1 MNSMEALSIA
11 QMIMRADWYYN
22 MTDDYSAYKR
32 GEASVQEVKSYIN
45 NRSWITED
53 VNLIKN
59 EIKNILTLRDINK
72 VVKQDILDFW
82 NNKVDNLFKKAL
94 ENE

>member
-22 MTDDYSAYKR
+22 MCDDYSAYIR
-32 GEASVQEVKSYIN
+32 GQASVSEVKSYIS
-45 NRSWITED
+45 NRSWTDKD
-53 VNLIKN
+53 VDLVKN

-72 VVKQDILDFW
+72 VVKQDTLDFW
-82 NNKVDNLFKKAL
+82 NNKIDNLFKKAL

>member
-1 MNSMEALSIA
+1 MEDMPNANDIHEHISGMLDGKLGKLAREIA
-11 QMIMRADWYYN
+11 EETAEGLNIDMEN
-22 MTDDYSAYKR
+22 VTDMK
-32 GEASVQEVKSYIN
+32 GVFN
-45 NRSWITED
+45 
-53 VNLIKN
+53 NLIKN

-72 VVKQDILDFW
+72 VVKQDTLDFW

>member
-45 NRSWITED
+45 NRSWISED

-72 VVKQDILDFW
+72 VVKQDTLDFW
-82 NNKVDNLFKKAL
+82 NNKVDNLFKKVL

>member
-1 MNSMEALSIA
+1 MEALSIA

-45 NRSWITED
+45 NRSWISED
-53 VNLIKN
+53 VDVIKN

-72 VVKQDILDFW
+72 VVKQDTLDFW
-82 NNKVDNLFKKAL
+82 NNKIDNLFKKAL

>member
-1 MNSMEALSIA
+1 MEALNVA

-45 NRSWITED
+45 NRSWISED
-53 VNLIKN
+53 VDLVKN

-72 VVKQDILDFW
+72 VVNQDTLDFW
-82 NNKVDNLFKKAL
+82 NNKIDNLFKKAL

>member
-1 MNSMEALSIA
+1 MEALDIA

-45 NRSWITED
+45 NRSWISED
-53 VNLIKN
+53 VDVIKN
-59 EIKNILTLRDINK
+59 EIKNILTLKDINK
-72 VVKQDILDFW
+72 VVKQDTLDFW
-82 NNKVDNLFKKAL
+82 NNKIDKLFKKAL

>member
-1 MNSMEALSIA
+1 MEALSIA

-45 NRSWITED
+45 NRSWISED

-72 VVKQDILDFW
+72 VVKQDTLDFW
-82 NNKVDNLFKKAL
+82 NNKVENLFKKVL

>member
-45 NRSWITED
+45 NRSWISED
-53 VNLIKN
+53 VDVIKN

-72 VVKQDILDFW
+72 VVKQDTLDFW
-82 NNKVDNLFKKAL
+82 NNKIDNLFKKAL

>member
-1 MNSMEALSIA
+1 MEALSIA

-45 NRSWITED
+45 NRSWISED

-72 VVKQDILDFW
+72 VVKQDTLDFW
-82 NNKVDNLFKKAL
+82 NNKVDNLFKKVL

>member
-1 MNSMEALSIA
+1 MNSMEALNVA

-45 NRSWITED
+45 NRSWISED
-53 VNLIKN
+53 VDLVKN

-72 VVKQDILDFW
+72 VVNQDTLDFW
-82 NNKVDNLFKKAL
+82 NNKIDNLFKKAL

>member
-45 NRSWITED
+45 NRSWISED

-72 VVKQDILDFW
+72 VVKQDTLDFW
-82 NNKVDNLFKKAL
+82 NNKVENLFKKVL

>member
-22 MTDDYSAYKR
+22 MTDDYSAYKK

-45 NRSWITED
+45 NRSWISED

-72 VVKQDILDFW
+72 VVNQDTLDFW
-82 NNKVDNLFKKAL
+82 NNKIDNLFKKAL

>member
-1 MNSMEALSIA
+1 MEALSIA

-22 MTDDYSAYKR
+22 MTDDYSAYKK

-45 NRSWITED
+45 NRSWISED

-72 VVKQDILDFW
+72 VVNQDTLDFW
-82 NNKVDNLFKKAL
+82 NNKIDNLFKKAL

>member
-1 MNSMEALSIA
+1 MEALSIA

>member
-1 MNSMEALSIA
+1 MEALSIA

-22 MTDDYSAYKR
+22 MCDDYSAYIR
-32 GEASVQEVKSYIN
+32 GQASVSEVKSYIN
-45 NRSWITED
+45 NRSWISED

-72 VVKQDILDFW
+72 VVNQDTLDFW
-82 NNKVDNLFKKAL
+82 NNKIDNLFKKAL